1 MTFVTFTLQQQQQH
15 HEFILN
21 VKYCV
26 LSDKKLSEVLSV
38 TFALT
43 LCYRF
48 KHLCA
53 FHWMWKHYIVLILYF
68 CGQYSYWNTFWISLT
83 PAISDTLN

>member
-53 FHWMWKHYIVLILYF
+53 FHWM
-68 CGQYSYWNTFWISLT
+68 
-83 PAISDTLN
+83 